1 MTAVFSRCGAHHGAR
16 SPTTSVN
23 VSWLCTSQRWP
34 SSSTRSTRPW
44 CASSATISLS
54 RPPATGLNGSCCSR
68 GMITSFTTAAT
79 SSSRTLRM
87 PIAASVAPSRTTRA
101 ALAGCVSHSPIRFDT
116 VALASRSRIT
126 CSCRKFSAMNC
137 SRPRPR
143 SSLRFGISAV
153 CGIGSPSGCLNSAVT
168 ANQSA
173 IAPTIDASAP
183 ALTKP
188 STPPWPCVATY
199 TTAANTSS
207 DSATVRIR
215 RSRTRRSS
223 SASGLGV
230 SRETVTR

>member
-1 MTAVFSRCGAHHGAR
+1 
-16 SPTTSVN
+16 
-23 VSWLCTSQRWP
+23 
-34 SSSTRSTRPW
+34 
-44 CASSATISLS
+44 
-54 RPPATGLNGSCCSR
+54 
-68 GMITSFTTAAT
+68 MITSFTTAAT

-87 PIAASVAPSRTTRA
+87 PIAAIVAPSRTTRA

-153 CGIGSPSGCLNSAVT
+153 CGIGRPSGCLNSAVT

-183 ALTKP
+183 AFTKP